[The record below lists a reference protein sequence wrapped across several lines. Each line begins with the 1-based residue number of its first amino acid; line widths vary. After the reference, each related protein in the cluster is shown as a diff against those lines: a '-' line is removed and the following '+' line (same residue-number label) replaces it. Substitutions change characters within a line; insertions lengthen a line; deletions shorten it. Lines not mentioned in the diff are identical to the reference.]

1 MATITITSNGIRC
14 GAINAGDELDIVVSD
29 DVVLSSFAALR
40 VVMLGPIRG
49 GAGASII
56 AVSGPIGAERN
67 GVLVTATTQARDL
80 MRPLLP
86 TDVVPARIECV
97 DASSGRYVAGVTT
110 QLRNSFLLWS
120 SDALPAQSFAS
131 GNTLSDIAATLAAH
145 INARNNPHD
154 VTAEQVGADP
164 VGSAAAAVALHAER
178 KNNPHGVTEAQVA
191 AASTEDASKAFG
203 RLAEDN
209 VWAGNNSVRG
219 TLIVG
224 PRDTSGVAIYRV
236 NQFLN
241 RIEFMVGGLDIV
253 PYDKTYYCGIA
264 LRNPYVSFSRN
275 GQAFFIA
282 SPSYL
287 QADGVLYLR
296 DQTNTS
302 RYYTLTV
309 KGGKLIFDDTPISAA
324 EIAALNDAEESNA

>member
-14 GAINAGDELDIVVSD
+14 GAINAGDEINIVVES
-29 DVVLSSFAALR
+29 DVVLSSLAALR

-56 AVSGPIGAERN
+56 AVSGPIGSERS

-131 GNTLSDIAATLAAH
+131 GNTLADIAATLAAH

-164 VGSAAAAVALHAER
+164 VGSAAAAVSLHADR

-191 AASTEDASKAFG
+191 AASTEDADKAFG

-209 VWAGNNSVRG
+209 VWTGNNSVRG
-219 TLIVG
+219 TFLVG
-224 PRDTSGVAIYRV
+224 PTGTNGVAIYKATT
-236 NQFLN
+236 FLN
-241 RIEFMVGGLDIV
+241 RLDYSVGALDIMPKSDDRYV
-253 PYDKTYYCGIA
+253 GAK
-264 LRNPYVSFSRN
+264 LRNPYFALTRN
-275 GQAFFIA
+275 GKDFFLA
-282 SPSYL
+282 SDTYV

-296 DQTNTS
+296 DQNNTS
-302 RYYTLTV
+302 HYYGLSV
-309 KGGKLIFDDTPISAA
+309 RNGKLYFDDAPITAS
-324 EIAALNDAEESNA
+324 EIAALNDSEVQ

>member
-14 GAINAGDELDIVVSD
+14 GAINAGDELDIVVAS
-29 DVVLSSFAALR
+29 DVVLSEFAALR

-131 GNTLSDIAATLAAH
+131 GNTLSDISATLAAH
-145 INARNNPHD
+145 ISAR
-154 VTAEQVGADP
+154 
-164 VGSAAAAVALHAER
+164 
-178 KNNPHGVTEAQVA
+178 NNPHGVTAAQVGADPAGSADAAVAQHAGLRNNPHVVTEAQTAGATA
-191 AASTEDASKAFG
+191 ADAHVFG

-209 VWAGNNSVRG
+209 VWTGNNSVRG
-219 TLIVG
+219 TFRVG
-224 PRDTSGVAIYRV
+224 PTGTNGVAIYKA
-236 NQFLN
+236 NTFLT
-241 RIEFMVGGLDIV
+241 RLEYSVGALDIV
-253 PYDKTYYCGIA
+253 SKSDDRYVGVK
-264 LRNPYVSFSRN
+264 LRNPYFALTRN
-275 GQAFFIA
+275 GKDFFLA
-282 SPSYL
+282 SDTYV
-287 QADGVLYLR
+287 QADGVFYLR
-296 DQTNTS
+296 DQNNTS
-302 RYYTLTV
+302 HYYGLSV
-309 KGGKLIFDDTPISAA
+309 RDGKLYFNDTPLSAA
-324 EIAALNDAEESNA
+324 EIAALNDAEDSNA